1 MVNKKAFLPPLE
13 KLIEELLPR
22 INHLASKYVYL
33 GQPVLSK
40 EDLVSAGI
48 LGLIEAYNRY
58 DPSKKVAF
66 KTYAEYRIKGAMLDE
81 IRKIDIVPR
90 SIRDKNS
97 ELEEKVKALYQ
108 KLGRMPTEEEIAE
121 FLGISLEDYHK
132 LLEEIKGIS
141 FIDISAFKQK
151 MPELEEEDIFQF
163 IASNSSMD
171 DPYERVLLK
180 ELKAKLEEALELL
193 GEKERLVLSLYYYED
208 LNMKEIAK
216 VLGYTEG
223 RISQIL
229 KQALLKLRAYFKI
242 ENKINYNLIGRKG
255 YAT

>member
-1 MVNKKAFLPPLE
+1 MVSKKAFLPPLE

-48 LGLIEAYNRY
+48 LGLIEAYHRY
-58 DPSKKVAF
+58 DPTKKVAF
-66 KTYAEYRIKGAMLDE
+66 KTYAEYRIRGAMLDE

-90 SIRDKNS
+90 SVRDKNS
-97 ELEEKVKALYQ
+97 ELEEKVRELYL
-108 KLGRMPTEEEIAE
+108 KLGRLPTEEEIAAS
-121 FLGISLEDYHK
+121 LGISLDDYYR

-151 MPELEEEDIFQF
+151 MPEIEEEDIFQF
-163 IASNSSMD
+163 IATNSSEN
-171 DPYERVLLK
+171 DPFERVLLK
-180 ELKAKLEEALELL
+180 ELKVKLEEALELL
-193 GEKERLVLSLYYYED
+193 TEKERLVLSLYYYED

-216 VLGYTEG
+216 IFGYTEG

-242 ENKINYNLIGRKG
+242 DSEIKNN
-255 YAT
+255 

>member
-1 MVNKKAFLPPLE
+1 MVSKKAFLPPLE

-48 LGLIEAYNRY
+48 LGLIEAYHRY
-58 DPSKKVAF
+58 DPTKKVAF
-66 KTYAEYRIKGAMLDE
+66 KTYAEYRIRGAMLDE

-90 SIRDKNS
+90 SVRDKNS
-97 ELEEKVKALYQ
+97 ELEEKVRELYL
-108 KLGRMPTEEEIAE
+108 KLGRLPTEEEIAAS
-121 FLGISLEDYHK
+121 LGISLDDYYR

-151 MPELEEEDIFQF
+151 MPEIEEEDIFQF
-163 IASNSSMD
+163 IATNSSEN
-171 DPYERVLLK
+171 DPFERVLLK
-180 ELKAKLEEALELL
+180 ELKVKLEEALELL
-193 GEKERLVLSLYYYED
+193 TEKERLVLSLYFYED

-216 VLGYTEG
+216 IFGYTEG

-242 ENKINYNLIGRKG
+242 DSEIKNN
-255 YAT
+255 